1 MAQLVKAL
9 VANPDGLSSVCGTHF
24 VESENLTTVSCL
36 LNPHMHK
43 HTHTNKQTKYNYIK
57 NIHFNYKVSY
67 H

>member
-1 MAQLVKAL
+1 MAQLVKVL
-9 VANPDGLSSVCGTHF
+9 VANPDGLSSVCGTRF
-24 VESENLTTVSCL
+24 VESENLTPVSCL

-43 HTHTNKQTKYNYIK
+43 HTHTQTKYNYIK